1 MEKFKPYAQYLG
13 DSWLEKN
20 VTIPLWTKIFK
31 SLGIYDEDYHEKYR
45 DYLHNKRYETYI
57 DLVIGDIKE
66 KRKTKIEYK

>member
-1 MEKFKPYAQYLG
+1 VEKFKPYAQYLG

-66 KRKTKIEYK
+66 KWKTKIEYK

>member
-66 KRKTKIEYK
+66 KWKTKIEYK